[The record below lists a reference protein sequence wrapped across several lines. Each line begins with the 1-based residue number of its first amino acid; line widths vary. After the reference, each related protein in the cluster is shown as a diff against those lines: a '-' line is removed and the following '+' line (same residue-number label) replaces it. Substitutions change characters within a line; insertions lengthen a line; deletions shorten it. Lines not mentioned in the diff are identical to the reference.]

1 MTANNQVSDP
11 ESLGCIHVVSGDGKG
26 KTTSSL
32 GLALRAAGH
41 GFKTLIIQFM
51 KKGWDYGELKA
62 VELLPNIQIIQY
74 GTPEFVNKKQPLS
87 IDYQEAK
94 AALQRFIEE
103 LRSKQWNI
111 IILDEINVAL
121 DYKLISEEIVL
132 EQLKNKPKN
141 IEIVLTGRN
150 ASQALIDLADYYTQI
165 QSIKHPYQ
173 QDIMARKGVEF

>member
-1 MTANNQVSDP
+1 MTANNQISNP

-41 GFKTLIIQFM
+41 GFKTLMIQFM

-62 VELLPNIQIIQY
+62 VELLPNIQIVQY
-74 GTPEFVNKKQPLS
+74 GTPDFVNKKNPLP
-87 IDYQEAK
+87 IDYQEAES
-94 AALQRFIEE
+94 ALQRFIEE
-103 LRSKQWNI
+103 LRLNHWDI

-132 EQLKNKPKN
+132 EHLNSKPSN
-141 IEIVLTGRN
+141 VEIILTGRN

>member
-1 MTANNQVSDP
+1 MTANNQISDLVG
-11 ESLGCIHVVSGDGKG
+11 LGCIHVISGDGKG

-41 GFKTLIIQFM
+41 GFKTLMIQFM

-74 GTPEFVNKKQPLS
+74 GTPDFVDKAQPLP

-94 AALQRFIEE
+94 AALKLFSKE
-103 LRSKQWNI
+103 LRSNKWDI
-111 IILDEINVAL
+111 IILDEVNVAL
-121 DYKLISEEIVL
+121 DYKLILEENIL
-132 EQLKNKPKN
+132 EELKNKPKN

-150 ASQALIDLADYYTQI
+150 ASQALIDLADYYTKV
-165 QSIKHPYQ
+165 QSLKHPYQ
-173 QDIMARKGVEF
+173 QKIIARKGVEF

>member
-1 MTANNQVSDP
+1 MTGNNKISDS
-11 ESLGCIHVVSGDGKG
+11 EGLGCIHVISGDGKG

-41 GFKTLIIQFM
+41 GFRTLMIQFM

-62 VELLPNIQIIQY
+62 VKLLPNIQIVQY
-74 GTPEFVNKKQPLS
+74 GTPDFVDKTQPLP

-94 AALQRFIEE
+94 AALERFSEE
-103 LRSKQWNI
+103 LRSKQWDI
-111 IILDEINVAL
+111 IILDEVNVAI
-121 DYKLISEEIVL
+121 DYKLISEDAILKEL
-132 EQLKNKPKN
+132 EKKPKN

-150 ASQALIDLADYYTQI
+150 ASQALIDLADYYTKV

-173 QDIMARKGVEF
+173 QKIIARKGVEF

>member
-1 MTANNQVSDP
+1 MTADNQISDP
-11 ESLGCIHVVSGDGKG
+11 EHLGCIHVISGDGKG

-62 VELLPNIQIIQY
+62 VEHISNIQIIQF
-74 GTPEFVNKKQPLS
+74 GTPEFVNKEEPLP

-94 AALQRFIEE
+94 AALQHFIDE
-103 LRSKQWNI
+103 LRSRKWNI

-132 EQLKNKPKN
+132 KELKTRPKN
-141 IEIVLTGRN
+141 IEIILTGRN
-150 ASQALIDLADYYTQI
+150 ASQALIDLADYYTEI

-173 QDIMARKGVEF
+173 KEIMARKGVEF

>member
-1 MTANNQVSDP
+1 MTTNNQLSDS
-11 ESLGCIHVVSGDGKG
+11 EHLGCIHVISGDGKG

-41 GFKTLIIQFM
+41 GFKTLMIQFM

-74 GTPEFVNKKQPLS
+74 GTPDFVDKTQPLP

-94 AALQRFIEE
+94 AALKRFSKE
-103 LRSKQWNI
+103 LRSKQWDI
-111 IILDEINVAL
+111 IILDEVNVAL
-121 DYKLISEEIVL
+121 DYKLIPEENIL
-132 EQLKNKPKN
+132 EELKNKPKN

-150 ASQALIDLADYYTQI
+150 ASQALIDLADYYTKV
-165 QSIKHPYQ
+165 QSLKHPYQ
-173 QDIMARKGVEF
+173 QKITARKGVEF